1 MDPSDSY
8 LLFTASLTATR
19 YSTFASLA
27 FLVYDHVLT
36 LHAEIE
42 FVWRRAW
49 SLGKVMFIFN
59 RYFGLVVLA
68 FSSIVHFYHFP
79 LLSQF
84 CMIYRAWAGIAVMLA
99 VMSAEVILMA
109 RIYAVYDRSK
119 RVLIILAVL
128 YAINIASTAM
138 IVFLSPPGGVQLP
151 PKVLPGCF
159 VVDRATSYLICW
171 IPAFTFET
179 LLFSMML
186 YRGWRSLRGSLSSP
200 LMNVVIRDSI
210 LYFIVIFTA
219 LFMDCLTWAIS
230 PQKFNVELSGCWTI
244 ASSCAFGSRLL
255 LNIRE
260 RYFVEQTRISCQT
273 EVVYGSVTSSHV

>member
-1 MDPSDSY
+1 MDPSDAN

-19 YSTFASLA
+19 FSTFASLA

-36 LHAEIE
+36 LDAEIE

-49 SLGKVMFIFN
+49 SFGKVMFIFN
-59 RYFGLVVLA
+59 RYFGLAVLA
-68 FSSIVHFYHFP
+68 FNSIVHFYHSP
-79 LLSQF
+79 THSQF
-84 CMIYRAWAGIAVMLA
+84 CEIFRAWTGIAVMLA

-119 RVLIILAVL
+119 RVLIIMAVL
-128 YAINIASTAM
+128 FAVNIMSSAM
-138 IVFLSPPGGVQLP
+138 IIFLSPPGGTRSP
-151 PKVLPGCF
+151 PKALPGCF
-159 VVDRATSYLICW
+159 VVDQAASFFICW

-179 LLFSMML
+179 ILFSMML
-186 YRGWRSLRGSLSSP
+186 YRGWGTLTGKLSSP

-210 LYFIVIFTA
+210 VYFIIIFAA
-219 LFMDCLTWAIS
+219 LFANCLTWALS
-230 PQKFNVELSGCWTI
+230 PQTFNVELSGCWTI

-260 RYFVEQTRISCQT
+260 RYFSEQTHVSCDT
-273 EVVYGSVTSSHV
+273 ELGYKAKTTSSV